1 LPIDP
6 PTPFFRLKPS
16 GESHGKVLVVHGLN
30 ANKNFMQLFSAALAD
45 AGFEVYAI
53 DLPGHGDSRVGFST
67 SLARDAVLRT
77 IDYVGGFTAAVGH
90 SLGGGLLLDVAHD
103 RPLARMVLISPGPTP
118 IDHLDLSHTLVVTGT
133 YDIPAINAFVPQLEG
148 AEWWSVPRAFH
159 SSAVF
164 DPNWTRDIVA
174 WLGGNAASVRAT
186 ARLRW
191 NLMLL
196 ISAVALGVCLLS
208 RGASSISPSHVR
220 VADLAARFVLTGT
233 AGAIIMKFVPLMG
246 WLHLF
251 AADYLVGLFFAVGLL
266 LCTTVQSPGADSV
279 APPGLTPRKPYPGL
293 TAGATLFRRSA
304 ASWILSIVAA
314 SYAIGIIG
322 FLAADQ
328 FTHFALADGRWWRFP
343 FIALA
348 SFPLFYF
355 DEIAVRPGGM
365 WKALLTGSLT
375 RVLLAIAILMGVLT
389 LNREAGFLVLVI
401 HVITF
406 FWIALW
412 VLAGIVRRNTEGPFA
427 AAIFASLVQGWMF
440 AAWFI
445 TR

>member
-1 LPIDP
+1 
-6 PTPFFRLKPS
+6 
-16 GESHGKVLVVHGLN
+16 
-30 ANKNFMQLFSAALAD
+30 
-45 AGFEVYAI
+45 
-53 DLPGHGDSRVGFST
+53 VGFST
-67 SLARDAVLRT
+67 SLARDAVLRS

-103 RPLARMVLISPGPTP
+103 RLLERMVLISPGPTP
-118 IDHLDLSHTLVVTGT
+118 MDHLDLSHTLVVTGT
-133 YDIPAINAFVPQLEG
+133 YDIPAINAFVPRLEG

-186 ARLRW
+186 TRLRW

-196 ISAVALGVCLLS
+196 ISAIALGVCLLS
-208 RGASSISPSHVR
+208 PGVSSFVPSQLR
-220 VADLAARFVLTGT
+220 VADIAGTFVIAGT
-233 AGAIIMKFVPLMG
+233 AAAIIMKFVPLMG

-251 AADYLVGLFFAVGLL
+251 AADYLVGLFFVVGLL
-266 LCTTVQSPGADSV
+266 LCTTLHSRGAAAECSPGRKPRVDAHEAIS
-279 APPGLTPRKPYPGL
+279 PRKPYPGL
-293 TAGATLFRRSA
+293 TAGATLFCPSA

-322 FLAADQ
+322 FLAAGQ
-328 FTHFALADGRWWRFP
+328 FTHFALSDGRWWRFP

-355 DEIAVRPGGM
+355 DEIAVRPRGR

-375 RVLLAIAILMGVLT
+375 RVLLGIAILMGVLT
-389 LNREAGFLVLVI
+389 LNREAGFLILVI

-406 FWIALW
+406 FWIGLW
-412 VLAGIVRRNTEGPFA
+412 ILAGIVRRNTEGPLA